1 MTAVAEPVALDSRAR
16 LIAAA
21 RELLW
26 RNSYA
31 TVSVDDLCRRA
42 AVNKGSFYHHFPSK
56 ADLATVT
63 FDAMWSEFR
72 PLFDSIFSAQVPP
85 LERFASYGAV
95 NERFQREKQQEYGCV
110 VGCPFTNLASE
121 VCTQDQALRE
131 LMVIK
136 HTRMCAY
143 FTTAIRDGQADG
155 SIPAGDPLVLAQQIQ
170 AFVTG
175 VATQARIVNDL
186 TPYVG
191 FASGIRRLLGV
202 T

>member
-1 MTAVAEPVALDSRAR
+1 MTAVAETVALDSRAR

-56 ADLATVT
+56 AELATAT
-63 FDAMWSEFR
+63 FDAMWVELR
-72 PLFDSIFSAQVPP
+72 PLFDAIFSPQVAP
-85 LERFASYGAV
+85 LERFAGYCAI
-95 NERFQREKQQEYGCV
+95 NEKVQTQKQQEYGCV

-121 VCTQDQALRE
+121 VSTQDQALRQ
-131 LMVIK
+131 LMVTK
-136 HTRMCAY
+136 HERMCVY
-143 FTTAIRDGQADG
+143 FVAAIRDGQADG
-155 SIPAGDPLVLAQQIQ
+155 SIPPGNPVVLAQQVQ

-175 VATQARIVNDL
+175 VATQARILNEM
-186 TPYVG
+186 TPFVD
-191 FASGIRRLLGV
+191 FERGIRRLLGV